1 MEDTEKKWFYFILIA
16 GIFVIFGLGLM
27 IAWLLFSFQR
37 KLLQGE
43 IRLQKQLMLAT
54 IQSQEKESERIAQ
67 ELHDEVNA
75 LLAAAKMQIAFL
87 PHILTDAEASKK
99 SIEETKNLLEIS
111 LNQVRN
117 ISHALSPAFLMD
129 LGLEK
134 SIQNFIDN
142 LPLKTHF
149 SYQVQQTLS
158 QAQTLALYRIV
169 LELCQNTIKYAQA
182 ENLFIEMV
190 EENNNL
196 HLFYKDD
203 GIGIEKTQ
211 IEAKKGLGLRN
222 IETRVKVFEGE
233 WEYLDLSKGFGIH
246 ITMASVA

>member
-1 MEDTEKKWFYFILIA
+1 M
-16 GIFVIFGLGLM
+16 IFGLGLM

-43 IRLQKQLMLAT
+43 IRLQKELMLAT
-54 IQSQEKESERIAQ
+54 VQSQEKESERIAQ
-67 ELHDEVNA
+67 ELHDEVNT

-87 PHILTDAEASKK
+87 PYILTDAEASKK

-117 ISHALSPAFLMD
+117 ISHTLSPAFLMD

-134 SIQNFIDN
+134 SIQSFIDN

-149 SYQVQQTLS
+149 NYRVQQILS

-182 ENLFIEMV
+182 ENLFIEIIE
-190 EENNNL
+190 EENSL

-211 IEAKKGLGLRN
+211 IETRKGLGLRN

-233 WEYLDLSKGFGIH
+233 WKYLDLPKGFGIH
-246 ITMASVA
+246 ITMLVL